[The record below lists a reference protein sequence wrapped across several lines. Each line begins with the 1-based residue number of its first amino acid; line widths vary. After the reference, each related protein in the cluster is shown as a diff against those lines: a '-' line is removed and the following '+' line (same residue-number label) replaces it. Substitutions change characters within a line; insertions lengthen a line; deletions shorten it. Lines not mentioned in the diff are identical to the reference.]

1 MRRSAMKSSTGTEI
15 SQRQV
20 WHIDQVLGA
29 LVGQDVRVAADSFC
43 PAPKNGTAPRHFV
56 SPRELVLADNT
67 SARGLPLYFEGKL
80 KRFRREIGVVHVE
93 LEPPASTTESVEGS
107 TCFRGGIA
115 VILRGPAIV
124 RLAFPFRVE
133 KLPRG
138 ADNYWEDIRLPRA
151 QFKLAL

>member
-1 MRRSAMKSSTGTEI
+1 MSSSMGTEI
-15 SQRQV
+15 GERRV

-29 LVGQDVRVAADSFC
+29 LVGQDVRVAAQSFC
-43 PAPKNGTAPRHFV
+43 PTLKNGKAHQVFV

-67 SARGLPLYFEGKL
+67 SARGLPLYVEGRL
-80 KRFRREIGVVHVE
+80 SRFSRQIGVVHVE
-93 LEPPASTTESVEGS
+93 LDSPAFATDSVEGS